1 MTKWVVLAV
10 CAAWL
15 LIGLVLG
22 SQTALGMSMQGNP
35 VPLAE
40 ALTGALVS
48 SLPWIPAT
56 LVAIA
61 MAIRFPIGAATWKRA
76 LPAHVLAVPVTS
88 WIANLGVVL
97 TFWSMSGVFDGWW
110 ALARQ
115 AAFWGTVRV
124 HVALLVYVASY
135 ALTHGW
141 RYVQEARARELRM
154 SRLETQV
161 ARARFQALS
170 AQIRPHFLFNTLHA
184 IGQMWRS
191 GRSDEAEQVL
201 DHLGSL
207 FQRVRSSTDRLAIP
221 LTEELSMVEAYLAI
235 ERARFADRLRTEVCA
250 TADARACV
258 VPPLLLQPL
267 VENAIRHGVSASPRA
282 GWVRVGAEVRDGRLE
297 LTVEDDGP
305 GPGCVSPSPGSGTGL
320 SNTEERLAHAFGDEH
335 VFQLGARPGGGTL
348 VRIELPAVSDPDA
361 PYWGDA

>member
-1 MTKWVVLAV
+1 VTKWVVLAV

-56 LVAIA
+56 LVAIG
-61 MAIRFPIGAATWKRA
+61 MAIRFPIGASTWKRA
-76 LPAHVLAVPVTS
+76 LPAHVVAVPVTS

-97 TFWSMSGVFDGWW
+97 TFWSMSGVFNGWW

-124 HVALLVYVASY
+124 HVALLVYLASY

-141 RYVQEARARELRM
+141 RWVQDARARELRM

-184 IGQMWRS
+184 IG
-191 GRSDEAEQVL
+191 
-201 DHLGSL
+201 
-207 FQRVRSSTDRLAIP
+207 
-221 LTEELSMVEAYLAI
+221 
-235 ERARFADRLRTEVCA
+235 
-250 TADARACV
+250 
-258 VPPLLLQPL
+258 
-267 VENAIRHGVSASPRA
+267 
-282 GWVRVGAEVRDGRLE
+282 
-297 LTVEDDGP
+297 
-305 GPGCVSPSPGSGTGL
+305 
-320 SNTEERLAHAFGDEH
+320 
-335 VFQLGARPGGGTL
+335 L
-348 VRIELPAVSDPDA
+348 VRITGRIGLVRPPGETSLVRALGVTCPVRTGRRATLDFLLCHHRQEGTKIDTKMMGLGASRNLVPSLASWAVHRSQRPIA
-361 PYWGDA
+361 SSSSSLVR

>member
-35 VPLAE
+35 VPLSD
-40 ALTGALVS
+40 ALVGALAS

-56 LVAIA
+56 LLAIA
-61 MAIRFPIGAATWKRA
+61 MAIRFPVTAATWSRA
-76 LPAHVLAVPVTS
+76 IPAHGVAVPITS
-88 WIANLGVVL
+88 WIANVGVVL
-97 TFWSMSGVFDGWW
+97 GFWSMSGIFNGWW

-124 HVALLVYVASY
+124 HVALLVYVVSY
-135 ALTHGW
+135 GLTRGW
-141 RYVQEARARELRM
+141 LYVQDARARELRL

-170 AQIRPHFLFNTLHA
+170 AQMRPHFLFNTLHA

-191 GRSDEAEQVL
+191 GRSDDAEQVL

-221 LTEELSMVEAYLAI
+221 LGEELSMVEEYLAI

-250 TADARACV
+250 TPDARACL

-267 VENAIRHGVSASPRA
+267 VENAIRHGVSASPQA
-282 GWVRVGAEVRDGRLE
+282 GWVRVGAEVRGGRLE

-305 GPGCVSPSPGSGTGL
+305 GLGSASPSPGSGTGI
-320 SNTEERLAHAFGDEH
+320 SNIEERLGHAFGDGHAFE
-335 VFQLGARPGGGTL
+335 LTERDGGGTL
-348 VRIELPAVSDPDA
+348 ARIELPAVHDPDA